1 MNDPK
6 NSKIN
11 WTALATQ
18 LMTIALIAGWIPNEY
33 STPVL
38 AIVGIVMPGI
48 VQVFRTWY
56 TAPRDEF
63 SEYRRL
69 KRKFEE

>member
-1 MNDPK
+1 MNDATK
-6 NSKIN
+6 SKIN

-38 AIVGIVMPGI
+38 AIVGIVCPGL

-56 TAPRDEF
+56 TAPRDEYA
-63 SEYRRL
+63 EYRRL
-69 KRKFEE
+69 KRKYED